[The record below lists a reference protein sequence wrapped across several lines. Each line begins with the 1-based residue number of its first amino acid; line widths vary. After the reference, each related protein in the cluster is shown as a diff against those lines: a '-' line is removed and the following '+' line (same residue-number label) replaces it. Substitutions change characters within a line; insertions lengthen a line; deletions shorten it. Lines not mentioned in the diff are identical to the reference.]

1 MPFIYPSFS
10 FLPVC
15 SSDVIPLDCCNG
27 LLLCR
32 CFQPGPHDSDGN
44 RPFHYAVCNPASE
57 RWVML
62 PDGSWA
68 SGEVRTARLGFD
80 PAASSHFHVVEY
92 VEDEYEYITGVD
104 IYSSKTGSWSSS
116 ESEWSD
122 NAMLCDGS
130 RSVFLNGIMHSLVLR
145 NEIVAVDMEGKRWR
159 TIPRPPSDE
168 FGFIRQAH
176 GHLLYFDMDQNEANK
191 LSVWI
196 LEDYSTDKWT
206 VKYKISTLG
215 LFGGKKL
222 RFDFDYQVIAVHP
235 ECNLVFFVYG
245 WDNTL
250 MAYEMDRREVRVIRN
265 LGHDSNGPY
274 LPYVPF
280 FSDSL
285 AEEH

>member
-1 MPFIYPSFS
+1 
-10 FLPVC
+10 
-15 SSDVIPLDCCNG
+15 
-27 LLLCR
+27 
-32 CFQPGPHDSDGN
+32 
-44 RPFHYAVCNPASE
+44 VCNPASE
-57 RWVML
+57 KWVML

-92 VEDEYEYITGVD
+92 VEDEDEYITGVD

-122 NAMLCDGS
+122 NARLCDGS
-130 RSVFLNGIMHSLVLR
+130 RSVFLNGIMHSLVFR

-159 TIPRPPSDE
+159 TIPTPPSDN
-168 FGFIRQAH
+168 FGFIHQAH
-176 GHLLYFDMDQNEANK
+176 GHLLFFDMDHNEANK
-191 LSVWI
+191 LLVWI
-196 LEDYSTDKWT
+196 LEDYDTDEWI
-206 VKYKISTLG
+206 VKYTISTLG

-235 ECNLVFFVYG
+235 ESNLVFFVYG

-250 MAYEMDRREVRVIRN
+250 MAYEMGCREVCVIRN
-265 LGHDSNGPY
+265 LGTDSRGPY

-280 FSDSL
+280 SDSL
-285 AEEH
+285 ADEH